1 MKVKIGDKVYDGKEV
16 PIMLILNKGEREQI
30 AEMDPA
36 CTRYSMYPEDKHTVE
51 QIKKWML
58 DPPKEKWEILY
69 EENKGNFR
77 RKILKRK

>member
-1 MKVKIGDKVYDGKEV
+1 MKVKIGDKIYDGKEV

-30 AEMDPA
+30 AEMYST
-36 CTRYSMYPEDKHTVE
+36 CTRYCMYPQDKYTVE
-51 QIKKWML
+51 QIKEWML

-69 EENKGNFR
+69 EENEGNLR